1 MNLDVNLE
9 PRAGA
14 EGGGIVR
21 GLAAAAAAAAEEVE
35 RRDGEADPRRRPG
48 ATHEHQRDQG
58 RRQGE
63 AKQHAIR

>member
-21 GLAAAAAAAAEEVE
+21 GLAAAAAAAAAEEVE
-35 RRDGEADPRRRPG
+35 RRDGEADPRRRQG
-48 ATHEHQRDQG
+48 ATHEHQ
-58 RRQGE
+58 
-63 AKQHAIR
+63 